1 MSGKKRVAVSL
12 SEENVAWIDENYN
25 NRSAFID
32 DLVTRAREGESQM
45 DDVVARYRL
54 EQLNA
59 EESSVESRLE
69 SIQSQKQRLR
79 EQLKSNEKE
88 TEALLSD
95 AKQAL
100 STTPKEPN
108 NPAIQEW
115 ADDLGMTPAELIE
128 ELEGG
133 NE

>member
-1 MSGKKRVAVSL
+1 VSGKKRVAVSL

-25 NRSAFID
+25 NRSGFLD

-45 DDVVARYRL
+45 DEVVARYRL

-59 EESSVESRLE
+59 QESSVESRLE
-69 SIQSQKQRLR
+69 SIQSQKERLR
-79 EQLKSNEKE
+79 EQLKSSEKE

-100 STTPKEPN
+100 EHTPKEPN
-108 NPAIQEW
+108 NPAIKQW
-115 ADDLGMTPAELIE
+115 ASDLGMTAQELIE
-128 ELEGG
+128 ELDGDDE
-133 NE
+133 